1 MLNQIL
7 EKLEKIESML
17 KEQSVIIMTV
27 EKTSEY
33 LNISRSQ
40 MYKLTSLNLIPYYK
54 PNGKIIYFKKSEI
67 DEWVLKN
74 RNMTKDEIER
84 EANNYILK
92 HKNKF

>member
-1 MLNQIL
+1 
-7 EKLEKIESML
+7 ML
-17 KEQSVIIMTV
+17 KEQSVIIMKV